1 MAAVRRSEPNPVSA
15 GDVALDTSPYPVVV
29 LDADGRVMRSSPS
42 ARTLLGDIPLDR
54 PDALRGRVPWL
65 ATAHLGLAGQAEGRT
80 DQRAGAHGPPAPGA
94 AAWTDGVRGRLD
106 GRSLEGR
113 PVVGAD
119 GSVTWWLLDDTDRL
133 RAEQELARER
143 ERTAFLAEASSRLLA
158 SLNVDRCMDVTVL
171 EAVRRL
177 ADAAVVIGPQSG
189 RRLRLVG
196 CVRGGIPVAATTTH
210 APDAVPGLS
219 EALQGFPP
227 VPSRW
232 IDPAAAP
239 DWLVPEGFGPVGSMA
254 VTPLPGQ
261 GVPAGALVLLRH
273 NDREAFDD
281 NEEALARLFA
291 ARAGAALSSARLY
304 TEQAAI
310 TETLM
315 RELLPP
321 RLEQTSG
328 VEFAGGY
335 RPAGDRDRVGGDFYD
350 VHPAAAGRRETLVVL
365 GDVCGKGLEAAVLTG
380 KIRNTLHA
388 LLPLTG
394 DHQRLLAL
402 LNRALLTSHHTR
414 FATLVLAAVRR
425 DGDRAR
431 VRVTSAG
438 HPAPLVVRADGA
450 VERVPTRGSLIG
462 VLPDVTSSTVNL
474 VLGPGESLV
483 MFSDGITEARGGPL
497 GGAEFGEERLRTA
510 LSGCAGMPAETIAE
524 HVQMIAAQWVG
535 AGRHDDM
542 AVVVISMP
550 HGAHLSMV
558 GGTGPGRYTA

>member
-1 MAAVRRSEPNPVSA
+1 M
-15 GDVALDTSPYPVVV
+15 
-29 LDADGRVMRSSPS
+29 
-42 ARTLLGDIPLDR
+42 LLGDVPQDR
-54 PDALRGRVPWL
+54 PDALRSRAPWL
-65 ATAHLGLAGQAEGRT
+65 ATAHLGLADGPR
-80 DQRAGAHGPPAPGA
+80 PPAPSAPSTSGPSGPSGA
-94 AAWTDGVRGRLD
+94 EPWGDGVRGLLD

-113 PVVGAD
+113 PVPGTD
-119 GSVTWWLLDDTDRL
+119 GSVTWWLLDDSDRQ
-133 RAEQELARER
+133 RAERELARER

-158 SLNVDRCMDVTVL
+158 SLNVERCMDVTVL

-177 ADAAVVIGPQSG
+177 ADAAVVIGPNPG
-189 RRLRLVG
+189 RRLRLVS
-196 CVRGGIPVAATTTH
+196 CVRGGSPAAATTTQS
-210 APDAVPGLS
+210 PDMVPGLS

-232 IDPAAAP
+232 INPAAAP
-239 DWLVPEGFGPVGSMA
+239 AWLVPEGFGPVGSMA
-254 VTPLPGQ
+254 VVPLPGQ

-273 NDREAFDD
+273 EDGAAFDE
-281 NEEALARLFA
+281 NEETLARLFA
-291 ARAGAALSSARLY
+291 ARAGAAVSSARLY

-310 TETLM
+310 TDTLM

-321 RLEQTSG
+321 RLQQTRG

-335 RPAGDRDRVGGDFYD
+335 RPAGDQDRVGGDFYD
-350 VHPAAAGRRETLVVL
+350 VHPATADQRETLAVL

-394 DHQRLLAL
+394 DHQRLLTL

-425 DGDRAR
+425 EGDRAR

-438 HPAPLVVRADGA
+438 HPAPLVVRADGV
-450 VERVPTRGSLIG
+450 VERVETRGSLIG
-462 VLPDVTSSTVNL
+462 VLPDVTSTTANL
-474 VLGPGESLV
+474 MLGPGESLV
-483 MFSDGITEARGGPL
+483 LFSDGITEARGGPL
-497 GGAEFGEERLRTA
+497 GGAEFGEDRLRA
-510 LSGCAGMPAETIAE
+510 QLAGCAGMPAEAIVE